1 MQQLDVNIWGLYVSV
16 RTRKDSF
23 LFVKSQTNLFQTA
36 LSLSLETGR
45 EMKEVDI
52 VKEIMA
58 SLQSVFLEEG
68 ADLQV

>member
-1 MQQLDVNIWGLYVSV
+1 MSIYVDCMSV
-16 RTRKDSF
+16 CTRKDSILF
-23 LFVKSQTNLFQTA
+23 LKSQTNLFQTV